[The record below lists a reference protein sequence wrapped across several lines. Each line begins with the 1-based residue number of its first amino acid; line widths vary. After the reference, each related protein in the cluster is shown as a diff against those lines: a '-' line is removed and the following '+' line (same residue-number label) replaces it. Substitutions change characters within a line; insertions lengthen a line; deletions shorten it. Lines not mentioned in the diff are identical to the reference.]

1 MDPVV
6 YFLNVDPQKEPAFAS
21 RERMEEL
28 AAGLSAARQEK
39 IRAMSMPGSRRLS
52 LGVGLLLA
60 RGLEQMGIREQTAG
74 LEYRKNG
81 KPYLKD
87 YPELYFNLSHSG
99 TMAMAVF
106 ADTEAGCDIEK
117 LGRGREQVARR
128 FFAPGEQ
135 AYLAAASGGKTAE
148 GESQKR
154 TGENGMESPGED
166 RKVTWDEAF
175 CRIWTLKEAFIKA
188 TGEGAR
194 IPLTDFCIHVE
205 EPVRAVWKE
214 KTQPFEFYEF
224 EVEGYRASLCLESYN
239 KKITR
244 IPQITWVSGF

>member
-39 IRAMSMPGSRRLS
+39 IRAMGMPGSRRLS

-117 LGRGREQVARR
+117 LGRGRKLRPR
-128 FFAPGEQ
+128 
-135 AYLAAASGGKTAE
+135 
-148 GESQKR
+148 
-154 TGENGMESPGED
+154 
-166 RKVTWDEAF
+166 
-175 CRIWTLKEAFIKA
+175 
-188 TGEGAR
+188 
-194 IPLTDFCIHVE
+194 
-205 EPVRAVWKE
+205 
-214 KTQPFEFYEF
+214 
-224 EVEGYRASLCLESYN
+224 
-239 KKITR
+239 
-244 IPQITWVSGF
+244 